1 MHHHHHHSVSIDVE
15 IKQNCLIKIIN
26 IPQGTLK
33 AEVVLAVRH
42 LGYEFYCDYIDENSN
57 QINSNLIQQDQHP
70 QLNDLLKEGQ
80 AMIRFQNSDEQRL
93 AIQKLLN
100 HNNNKLQIEIRGQIC
115 DVISTIPEDEE
126 KNYWNYIKFKKN

>member
-1 MHHHHHHSVSIDVE
+1 MHHHHHHS

-42 LGYEFYCDYIDENSN
+42 LGYEFYCDYID
-57 QINSNLIQQDQHP
+57 
-70 QLNDLLKEGQ
+70 GQ

-126 KNYWNYIKFKKN
+126 KNYWNYIKFKKNEFRKFFFMKKQQKKQNITQNYNK